1 MQRSVVVVFLTCL
14 AIAAVPATAHAD
26 IRLTPFAGV
35 TFGGNAD
42 SQQLATGAGMTL
54 MGQVVGFEAEFGYSP
69 DFFGEREG
77 IALISDS
84 NVTTFTGSLVIGS
97 GRGRVRP
104 YAAFGLGL
112 MRVRAE
118 TEDLFAEV
126 TANDWAANAGAG
138 LLVVISDRVGLRGD
152 LRYFTRLVD
161 PDEDNDLDVSFGRF
175 HYWRA
180 SGGLSFRF

>member
-1 MQRSVVVVFLTCL
+1 
-14 AIAAVPATAHAD
+14 
-26 IRLTPFAGV
+26 
-35 TFGGNAD
+35 
-42 SQQLATGAGMTL
+42 
-54 MGQVVGFEAEFGYSP
+54 
-69 DFFGEREG
+69 
-77 IALISDS
+77 
-84 NVTTFTGSLVIGS
+84 
-97 GRGRVRP
+97 
-104 YAAFGLGL
+104 